1 MRVLPAE
8 QPEDPAVSFPDSFRH
23 VHFRNTF
30 LRHNKRTAES
40 INMNSAVLSL
50 KDSRN
55 FSGSDD
61 LLPAEPHFL
70 RAGLLRITGSFYI

>member
-1 MRVLPAE
+1 
-8 QPEDPAVSFPDSFRH
+8 
-23 VHFRNTF
+23 
-30 LRHNKRTAES
+30 
-40 INMNSAVLSL
+40 MNSAVLSL